1 MKMSLGRKFTSTS
14 PARVRKIRV
23 FPTSH
28 QSRIDRA
35 QGHSQQ
41 WSLWKP
47 GSQEGAGGEHKE
59 GLARVSQVASPELPW
74 CPVYER
80 QHLLVPF
87 QAVCPPT
94 PVPSARILL
103 PSPAQAL
110 SCPSNPPQP
119 SPQTAR
125 GSDSVCRVPGR
136 LFLPAAPA

>member
-1 MKMSLGRKFTSTS
+1 MPGPASESIGRYMKMSLGRKFTSTS

-47 GSQEGAGGEHKE
+47 VSQEGAGGEHKE

-74 CPVYER
+74 CPVDER
-80 QHLLVPF
+80 QHLF
-87 QAVCPPT
+87 RGQASPTPGCRASGPASQSPPT
-94 PVPSARILL
+94 STL
-103 PSPAQAL
+103 Q
-110 SCPSNPPQP
+110 
-119 SPQTAR
+119 
-125 GSDSVCRVPGR
+125 G
-136 LFLPAAPA
+136 